1 MKVVLLLVLAFAI
14 GAQATSL
21 ASDNFEN
28 EFKTQETVVSETSIG
43 RINTIYIF
51 HSS

>member
-1 MKVVLLLVLAFAI
+1 MKVILLLVLAFAI

-21 ASDNFEN
+21 ASDTFEN
-28 EFKTQETVVSETSIG
+28 EFKTQETVVSETRMG
-43 RINTIYIF
+43 RINIILIF